1 MQRILGSLSIS
12 LLFAASAAAQC
23 LTAAAGTSVVAGD
36 DVISAAHV
44 PLGLTY
50 PNPIGG
56 ALPGGYTHVL
66 VSTNGWAML
75 TDGVA
80 STGLPGTTS
89 WGSTADTNAGLGGGA
104 GSFPLL
110 APYWGDGHTYTLGNI
125 NVTAS
130 TGAGVPAEITWFM
143 VSDYAYSTTQ
153 KSFKAKV
160 YDTGIIEYEY
170 SAGFAVEGGAA
181 RYVGVSTR
189 NGIATV
195 PPQSPIGNSAPPA
208 DSGTSG
214 MCFKT
219 FPTGAVN
226 LADHRITFVQN
237 GSGGWTA
244 INSCGTPITIYPP
257 PSQLSVGTG
266 CYAIPGVAHD
276 SFFEAFT
283 TVADTKAALEGHS
296 MTLTPIVS
304 PAGYVATWNNLGA
317 ATYVAPGTAPA
328 STGVVTLPTT
338 DDGTTLVTSPSLT
351 SLSTPFGPFASLTVS
366 HNGFILMGATSGLLG
381 FTPTAATF
389 ASQVDGGFFSWI
401 DFYDVPTT
409 SGKIKTEEGTVGAD
423 KILYVTWDAVNRYN
437 VAGTNTIQFQL
448 NLTTGQVDIL
458 WVALDATNIP
468 LAPGALIG
476 YTAPGASVLPTAID
490 LDGGGLP
497 YVSFPDVTTVV
508 PMAMSINTLPI
519 LDILGNTVPMT
530 WTVTNVP
537 EASHILAGLRACN
550 IVFSIGPA
558 FVGGIDLGL
567 ILNAPSSP
575 SGCNGYLFTADAFV
589 DVTTVN
595 GTGIC
600 TSAAITFGPPPS
612 LIGAVVTTQAIAIA
626 PPGVYNG
633 NVNNINGGG
642 SNSLWTSNA
651 IQQTYNP
658 L

>member
-1 MQRILGSLSIS
+1 VQSGS
-12 LLFAASAAAQC
+12 
-23 LTAAAGTSVVAGD
+23 
-36 DVISAAHV
+36 
-44 PLGLTY
+44 
-50 PNPIGG
+50 
-56 ALPGGYTHVL
+56 
-66 VSTNGWAML
+66 
-75 TDGVA
+75 
-80 STGLPGTTS
+80 
-89 WGSTADTNAGLGGGA
+89 
-104 GSFPLL
+104 
-110 APYWGDGHTYTLGNI
+110 
-125 NVTAS
+125 
-130 TGAGVPAEITWFM
+130 
-143 VSDYAYSTTQ
+143 
-153 KSFKAKV
+153 
-160 YDTGIIEYEY
+160 
-170 SAGFAVEGGAA
+170 A

-219 FPTGAVN
+219 FPTGAIN
-226 LADHRITFVQN
+226 LEDHRITFVQN
-237 GSGGWTA
+237 GTGGWTA

-266 CYAIPGVAHD
+266 CYAIPGIAHD
-276 SFFEAFT
+276 SFYQVF
-283 TVADTKAALEGHS
+283 ADTAVASAALQGNS
-296 MTLTPIVS
+296 MTMSPIPS
-304 PAGYVATWNNLGA
+304 PAGYVAVWNPGGA
-317 ATYVAPGTAPA
+317 SAYVTPVGAT
-328 STGVVTLPTT
+328 SLPVT
-338 DDGTTLVTSPSLT
+338 DDGETTITPSTALN
-351 SLSTPFGPFASLTVS
+351 TPFGSFAQLTIS
-366 HNGFILMGATSGLLG
+366 ANAFITLG
-381 FTPTAATF
+381 PLGNHYF
-389 ASQVDGGFFSWI
+389 
-401 DFYDVPTT
+401 DFGP
-409 SGKIKTEEGTVGAD
+409 SGAD
-423 KILYVTWDAVNRYN
+423 LANGTGGAFYSWSDYRDNNTSPVASGIIKYHEAVVGPDTVLYVTWDN
-437 VAGTNTIQFQL
+437 VDRWADPQVSCPSTLQFQL
-448 NLTTGQVDIL
+448 NLTTGEVTIL
-458 WVALDATNIP
+458 WVTLNTNTTSIYGTSH
-468 LAPGALIG
+468 LVGFSAPGISVNPGSIVLS
-476 YTAPGASVLPTAID
+476 TASPILT
-490 LDGGGLP
+490 
-497 YVSFPDVTTVV
+497 FPDVVPVV